1 MAFAV
6 VFCYENVME
15 LVEMQMKYRV
25 YPPPSS
31 HEISACAEGEKVVEY

>member
-15 LVEMQMKYRV
+15 LVEMQMKDRV
-25 YPPPSS
+25 YPPLQP
-31 HEISACAEGEKVVEY
+31 

>member
-15 LVEMQMKYRV
+15 LVEMQMKDRV
-25 YPPPSS
+25 YPPPP
-31 HEISACAEGEKVVEY
+31 AMKFPLALKGKKW